1 MSRQVRVFTKGGAER
16 VQSAASSVA
25 NHLSWL
31 RAETPSECAV
41 LELMEQARVAL
52 ARAAS
57 LAGDAAGRPWG
68 SAAVG
73 EEARAYLVGR
83 LEGQS

>member
-31 RAETPSECAV
+31 RGELPAECAV
-41 LELMEQARVAL
+41 LEMMEEARVAL
-52 ARAAS
+52 ARAAA
-57 LAGDAAGRPWG
+57 LAGEAAGRPWG

-73 EEARAYLVGR
+73 EEARAYLAGR
-83 LEGQS
+83 LRGER